1 MDAQS
6 LFTSSNLVRGNLNDR
21 VASDYSSE
29 LFKQTEKV
37 RGLYGKS
44 LTKLMKDQGGIQN
57 NKGLQWCAGSSN
69 DTVFDCPVSK
79 AGNVSEFLLIVH
91 NPKPHNHT

>member
-1 MDAQS
+1 
-6 LFTSSNLVRGNLNDR
+6 
-21 VASDYSSE
+21 
-29 LFKQTEKV
+29 
-37 RGLYGKS
+37 
-44 LTKLMKDQGGIQN
+44 MKDQGGIQN